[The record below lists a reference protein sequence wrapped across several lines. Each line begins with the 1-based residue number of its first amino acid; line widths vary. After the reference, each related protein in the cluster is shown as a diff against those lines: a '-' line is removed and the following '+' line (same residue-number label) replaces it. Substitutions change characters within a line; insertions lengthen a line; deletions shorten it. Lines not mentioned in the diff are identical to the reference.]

1 MSVVVRDVIPVGS
14 HEFTIT
20 GVFVMPRCC
29 LMLGLQQCNYSF
41 MLLNAYHLWLALL
54 LQVYKSSTIANPVT
68 DDTTNLIEDDFGEDA
83 YFI

>member
-1 MSVVVRDVIPVGS
+1 
-14 HEFTIT
+14 
-20 GVFVMPRCC
+20 
-29 LMLGLQQCNYSF
+29 MLGLRQQF